1 MSVHA
6 IHVSGDAPNMVS
18 SVDPNFAHSDLTK
31 HDQIADLGRFRATG
45 QDGPAF
51 LKAAEAT
58 QHVDAVHAA
67 PQPASSTL
75 FQNAHTPTG
84 TRVDAT
90 R

>member
-18 SVDPNFAHSDLTK
+18 SVDPKFAHSDLTG
-31 HDQIADLGRFRATG
+31 HDQIVDSRPVKTA
-45 QDGPAF
+45 PAF
-51 LKAAEAT
+51 LKQRRPT
-58 QHVDAVHAA
+58 QHAPHTRRATREQHAIE
-67 PQPASSTL
+67 
-75 FQNAHTPTG
+75 NAHTPTG